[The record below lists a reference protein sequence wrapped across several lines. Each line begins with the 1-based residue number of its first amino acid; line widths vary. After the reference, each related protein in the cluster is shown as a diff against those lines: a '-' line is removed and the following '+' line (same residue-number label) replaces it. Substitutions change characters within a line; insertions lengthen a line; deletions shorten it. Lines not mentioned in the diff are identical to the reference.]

1 MDWVL
6 SKLKN
11 FLSFIL
17 LNLHYKLQ
25 HFPHFTDKNTREK
38 VYSLYKGWIC
48 FTIRP
53 TPAVLLMFGGRSP
66 REEQNNNDNNG
77 NVNIT
82 VIIITECSETI
93 YSALEVLPQTS

>member
-1 MDWVL
+1 
-6 SKLKN
+6 
-11 FLSFIL
+11 
-17 LNLHYKLQ
+17 
-25 HFPHFTDKNTREK
+25 
-38 VYSLYKGWIC
+38 
-48 FTIRP
+48 
-53 TPAVLLMFGGRSP
+53 MFGGRSP